1 LKITTLRR
9 AGSRV
14 VVGGSVSSKASG
26 TVTVRYRVRLHGR
39 TRTLSKRVRIRRR
52 AFRTTLMLARA
63 YAAPRVATVSVA
75 YGGDLDT
82 TSQTRTSTLRLK
94 P

>member
-63 YAAPRVATVSVA
+63 YAAPRVVTVSVA